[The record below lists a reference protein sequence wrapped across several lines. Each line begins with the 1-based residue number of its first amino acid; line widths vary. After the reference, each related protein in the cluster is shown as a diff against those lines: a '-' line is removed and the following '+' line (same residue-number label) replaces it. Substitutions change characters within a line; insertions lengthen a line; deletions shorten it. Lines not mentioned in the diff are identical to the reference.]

1 MLLSD
6 PDISHLRKYS
16 REAETSYLSSHKEV
30 TDMDKTI
37 KLQQAQ
43 IQRLNSEN
51 ETLNNENQQLHN
63 QVKVLTV
70 LQSQLESV

>member
-1 MLLSD
+1 
-6 PDISHLRKYS
+6 
-16 REAETSYLSSHKEV
+16 
-30 TDMDKTI
+30 MDKTI

-70 LQSQLESV
+70 LQSQLLKLFL